1 MSNTITFELCAEDR
15 ARLDRLTAA
24 LEGMRIPEV
33 TLTGADIPLN
43 PCTAL
48 PEVPAPAEDKPA
60 HVEDKPAPVEEKKPT
75 VTIDEVRAL
84 VQKLVAPGSAK
95 KEAAKAIVKSYG
107 TKVSDIPADKYD
119 EALARLT
126 ALAEEG

>member
-1 MSNTITFELCAEDR
+1 MSNTITLELCAEDR
-15 ARLDRLTAA
+15 ARLDRLAAA

-33 TLTGADIPLN
+33 ISTGSGTLN

-48 PEVPAPAEDKPA
+48 PEAPAP
-60 HVEDKPAPVEEKKPT
+60 VEVDTPAPVEEKPT
-75 VTIDEVRAL
+75 ATLDSVRAL
-84 VQKLVAPGSAK
+84 VQKLVGPGSAK

-107 TKVSDIPADKYD
+107 AKVSDIPADKYD

>member
-1 MSNTITFELCAEDR
+1 MSNIITFELCAEDR
-15 ARLDRLTAA
+15 VRLDRLTAA
-24 LEGMRIPEV
+24 LEGMRVPEV
-33 TLTGADIPLN
+33 ILTGSGTTLN

-48 PEVPAPAEDKPA
+48 PEASAP
-60 HVEDKPAPVEEKKPT
+60 VEDKPAPVEEQKPT
-75 VTIDEVRAL
+75 ATLDDVRAL

-107 TKVSDIPADKYD
+107 AKVSDIPADKYD

-126 ALAEEG
+126 ELAEGVSE

>member
-33 TLTGADIPLN
+33 TMSLTGHAPLN

-48 PEVPAPAEDKPA
+48 PEVPAPVAEDKPA
-60 HVEDKPAPVEEKKPT
+60 EPEETKPAVT
-75 VTIDEVRAL
+75 VADIRAL
-84 VQKLVAPGSAK
+84 VQKLLAPGSNK
-95 KEAAKAIVKSYG
+95 KAEAAAIVKSYAP
-107 TKVSDIPADKYD
+107 KVGDIPADKYA
-119 EALARLT
+119 EVWQKLT
-126 ALAEEG
+126 ALSEEV